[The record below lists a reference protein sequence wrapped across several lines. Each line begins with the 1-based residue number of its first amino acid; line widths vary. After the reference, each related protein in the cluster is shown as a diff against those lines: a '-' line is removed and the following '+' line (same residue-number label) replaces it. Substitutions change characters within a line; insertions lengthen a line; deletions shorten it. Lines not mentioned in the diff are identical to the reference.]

1 MTPNPLLMRNSPVP
15 GFTCAG
21 RGIRG
26 RAAWALTGPAKR
38 ELTSSVMQIVR
49 SKATSRSTILS
60 VIGLPMMS
68 TAVFKHAMLREIYE
82 QPKALAD
89 TIEHYAPG
97 GKLAAD
103 VFQPVADALRGSSR
117 LVIAASG
124 SSRHAGL
131 AAEIMLE
138 DLAGL
143 IVDVEYASEYVYRST
158 HTIQDPGVLVISQS
172 GETADTLAGLREA
185 KSRGLPTVA
194 ITNNPRSS
202 MALEADA
209 SLPTC
214 AGPEKAIPATKRFTT
229 QLAVLYSLALYLAR
243 IRGRLTS
250 PAVESH
256 TRDLRRLPGLL
267 EPALEK
273 WQHQIAALAPSFKG
287 SRAFLYL
294 GRGVHYAIAREG
306 ALKLK
311 ESAYL
316 QAEGYPAGE
325 LKHGPNALVSPETPL
340 VVVATHDPTDPD
352 AMLRYSK
359 VLQLM
364 RDMKA
369 QGATIVAIAT
379 EGDREAA
386 ALANHCI
393 EVPPTE
399 DMLATMLEVV
409 PLQQLAYQ
417 LAIQNGIDVDKP
429 RNLVKA
435 VLQE

>member
-1 MTPNPLLMRNSPVP
+1 MMPN
-15 GFTCAG
+15 
-21 RGIRG
+21 
-26 RAAWALTGPAKR
+26 
-38 ELTSSVMQIVR
+38 
-49 SKATSRSTILS
+49 
-60 VIGLPMMS
+60 
-68 TAVFKHAMLREIYE
+68 AVFEHEMLREIYQ
-82 QPKALAD
+82 QPRALAD
-89 TIEHYAPG
+89 TIERYAPN
-97 GKLAAD
+97 GKLATE
-103 VFQPVADALRGSSR
+103 VFQPVAEALRGRER

-185 KSRGLPTVA
+185 KSRGLPTLA
-194 ITNNPRSS
+194 ITNDARST
-202 MALEADA
+202 MAQEADA
-209 SLPTC
+209 SLTTC
-214 AGPEKAIPATKRFTT
+214 AGPEKAIPATKTFTT

-243 IRGRLTS
+243 IRGRMTS

-256 TRDLRRLPGLL
+256 VADLRRLPGLL
-267 EPALEK
+267 EPVLEK
-273 WQHQIAALAPSFKG
+273 WQQQIAGLAPLLSA

-294 GRGVHYAIAREG
+294 GRGIHYAIAREG

-325 LKHGPNALVSPETPL
+325 LKHGPNALVSPDSPL
-340 VVVATHDPTDPD
+340 VVIATSDPSDPD
-352 AMLRYSK
+352 AMMRYSK
-359 VLQLM
+359 VLHLM
-364 RDMKA
+364 RDMRA
-369 QGATIVAIAT
+369 QGATILAIAT
-379 EGDREAA
+379 EGDGEAA
-386 ALANHCI
+386 GLFDYCI
-393 EVPPTE
+393 EVPKTE
-399 DMLATMLEVV
+399 DLLATMLEVV
-409 PLQQLAYQ
+409 PLQLLAYQ
-417 LAIQNGIDVDKP
+417 LAIQNGVDVDKP

>member
-1 MTPNPLLMRNSPVP
+1 MT
-15 GFTCAG
+15 
-21 RGIRG
+21 
-26 RAAWALTGPAKR
+26 
-38 ELTSSVMQIVR
+38 TSIV
-49 SKATSRSTILS
+49 
-60 VIGLPMMS
+60 
-68 TAVFKHAMLREIYE
+68 FEHEMLREIFQ

-89 TIEHYAPG
+89 TIERYAPN
-97 GKLAAD
+97 GKLATD
-103 VFQPVADALRGSSR
+103 VFQPVADALRARSR

-185 KSRGLPTVA
+185 KARGLPTLA
-194 ITNNPRSS
+194 ITNNPHSS

-214 AGPEKAIPATKRFTT
+214 AGPEKAIPATKSFTT

-243 IRGRLTS
+243 IRGRMTS
-250 PAVESH
+250 PTVESH
-256 TRDLRRLPGLL
+256 TEDLRRLPALL
-267 EPALEK
+267 ESALER
-273 WQHQIAALAPSFKG
+273 WQQQIAALVPSLKG

-325 LKHGPNALVSPETPL
+325 LKHGPNALVSPDAPL
-340 VVVATHDPTDPD
+340 VVIATRDPSDPD
-352 AMLRYSK
+352 VMLRYRK
-359 VLQLM
+359 VMQLM
-364 RDMKA
+364 KDMRA
-369 QGATIVAIAT
+369 QGATLLVIAT
-379 EGDREAA
+379 EGDEEAA
-386 ALANHCI
+386 GLANYCI
-393 EVPPTE
+393 EVPKTE

-409 PLQQLAYQ
+409 PLQLLAYH
-417 LAIQNGIDVDKP
+417 LAIQNGVDVDHP
-429 RNLVKA
+429 RNLTKA
-435 VLQE
+435 VLHE

>member
-1 MTPNPLLMRNSPVP
+1 MMQ
-15 GFTCAG
+15 AG
-21 RGIRG
+21 D
-26 RAAWALTGPAKR
+26 
-38 ELTSSVMQIVR
+38 
-49 SKATSRSTILS
+49 
-60 VIGLPMMS
+60 
-68 TAVFKHAMLREIYE
+68 VFEHAMLREIYE
-82 QPKALAD
+82 QPRALAD
-89 TIEHYAPG
+89 TIEHYAPN
-97 GKLAAD
+97 GKLATE
-103 VFQPVADALRGSSR
+103 VFQPVAEALRSRAR

-185 KSRGLPTVA
+185 KSRGLPTLA

-202 MALEADA
+202 MAQEADA

-214 AGPEKAIPATKRFTT
+214 AGPEKAIPATKSFTT

-243 IRGRLTS
+243 IRGRMTS
-250 PAVESH
+250 PTVESH
-256 TRDLRRLPGLL
+256 TEDLRRLPALL
-267 EPALEK
+267 EPALMR
-273 WQHQIAALAPSFKG
+273 WQQQIAAMAPSLKG

-325 LKHGPNALVSPETPL
+325 LKHGPNALVSPDAPL
-340 VVVATHDPTDPD
+340 VVIATSDPTDPD
-352 AMLRYSK
+352 AMLRYRK

-364 RDMKA
+364 KEMRA
-369 QGATIVAIAT
+369 QGATILVVAT
-379 EGDREAA
+379 EGDKEAA
-386 ALANHCI
+386 QLANHCI
-393 EVPPTE
+393 EVPKTQ

-409 PLQQLAYQ
+409 PLQLLAYQ
-417 LAIQNGIDVDKP
+417 LAIQNGIDVDHP
-429 RNLVKA
+429 RNLTKA